1 MSEGGNSRVTGQG
14 YMTVG
19 EADILPLRVLA
30 TRLGLGPAAL
40 RTARRQGLKVRK
52 IGRKK
57 FVLGRDLV
65 AFLGSRECEP

>member
-1 MSEGGNSRVTGQG
+1 MSDAGNNTRAGQG
-14 YMTVG
+14 RMTVG
-19 EADILPLRVLA
+19 EADIIPLPVLA
-30 TRLGLGPAAL
+30 ASLGLGPAAL

-65 AFLGSRECEP
+65 AFLERRECGQ

>member
-1 MSEGGNSRVTGQG
+1 MVVSEG
-14 YMTVG
+14 
-19 EADILPLRVLA
+19 DIIPLPMLA
-30 TRLGLGPAAL
+30 TCLGLGPSAL

-65 AFLGSRECEP
+65 AFLQSRECGL